1 MINTWEFL
9 FYLHCHN
16 NNGQFYNYMKNLIYV
31 TESWNLK
38 KLTYRLN
45 VDKEKGEIRLF
56 CREAKV
62 FFNSNTHISTN
73 VL

>member
-1 MINTWEFL
+1 MIDTWEFL

-16 NNGQFYNYMKNLIYV
+16 SNDQFYNYMKNLIYV

-38 KLTYRLN
+38 NLTYRLN
-45 VDKEKGEIRLF
+45 VDKEKGEIRSF

-62 FFNSNTHISTN
+62 FF
-73 VL
+73 